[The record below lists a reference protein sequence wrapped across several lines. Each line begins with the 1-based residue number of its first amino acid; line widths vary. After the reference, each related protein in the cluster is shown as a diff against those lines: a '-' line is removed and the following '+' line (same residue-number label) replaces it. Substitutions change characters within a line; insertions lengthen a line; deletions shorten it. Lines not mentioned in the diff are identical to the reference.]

1 MKEYNIVGRHKD
13 NFNFNPEIIYT
24 CVDDEKDYLL
34 NEYRISF
41 GNDWDLWLEEIKTKK
56 GNINVRFK
64 NNKNNK

>member
-13 NFNFNPEIIYT
+13 NFNFNPEIIDT

-41 GNDWDLWLEEIKTKK
+41 GNDWDMWLEEI
-56 GNINVRFK
+56 NS
-64 NNKNNK
+64 